1 MVRKHR
7 WRHELELSEFTRSL
21 SHAGPPAAITPIL
34 LALWHDARGD
44 WQRAHAIV
52 QSDGSPAATR
62 VHAYL
67 HRKEGDLS
75 NAEHWYRRAG
85 DAMPTGTLDEEGR
98 NLAALYLAQS
108 ATVMSPTFGE
118 R

>member
-1 MVRKHR
+1 MD
-7 WRHELELSEFTRSL
+7 LSEFTRSL
-21 SHAGPPAAITPIL
+21 SDAEPPAAITPIL

-52 QSDGSPAATR
+52 QSDDSSAAAR

-85 DAMPTGTLDEEGR
+85 DSMQTSTLDEEWR
-98 NLAALYLAQS
+98 SLAGSYLAQS
-108 ATVMSPTFGE
+108 VSVISPIHGN